1 MKRVL
6 WAGVIIAMIFG
17 VLWVGLRAAPDQRA
31 PDAQNPAAAPT
42 VANGG
47 KTSSTTTTPVRP
59 VVVKSAAA
67 KSGGQTVVHGGWGSK
82 PGEFARR
89 RDPESNPEA
98 PMAVVAAGGDVVV
111 VDQVNRRVQRF
122 HGGKL
127 VATIPLGGDTVQD
140 VAVAG
145 QKTLLLDR
153 LADKNVQVYGADG
166 KLTNELSIVGKGV
179 PEGGGV
185 TGLFADGDGIYVER
199 EHSTLVR
206 IADASG
212 NADPNR
218 PELIGRPSRD
228 GRSLLKAAIADR
240 AGGLIAVS
248 AFDRQSGTALWSQT
262 IQVDEPIL
270 HIFTLD
276 SDRHGRTYVAVDV
289 GRESPAPP
297 YQIVDE
303 KIVVARLDQNGSP
316 AGAIEAPPLG
326 TADETFHPITID
338 DDGAVLIEYPRDTGL
353 DVVRFVF
360 P

>member
-1 MKRVL
+1 MRRIL
-6 WAGVIIAMIFG
+6 WAAIILAMIGG
-17 VLWVGLRAAPDQRA
+17 VFWVGFHAAPNPQN
-31 PDAQNPAAAPT
+31 PSAQNPATPAVAAT
-42 VANGG
+42 GG
-47 KTSSTTTTPVRP
+47 KGSSTTTTPVRP

-67 KSGGQTVVHGGWGSK
+67 KSGGQTVVHGAWGSQ

-89 RDPESNPEA
+89 RDAESNPEA

-111 VDQVNRRVQRF
+111 VDQINRRVQRF
-122 HGGKL
+122 HNGKL
-127 VATIPLGGDTVQD
+127 VSTIQTGSDTIQD
-140 VAVAG
+140 AAVAG
-145 QKTLLLDR
+145 GKTLLLDR

-166 KLTNELSIVGKGV
+166 KLTNELPIVGKGV

-185 TGLFADGDGIYVER
+185 TGLFADDQGIYVER
-199 EHSTLVR
+199 EHATLVR

-240 AGGLIAVS
+240 ANGQIAVS
-248 AFDRQSGTALWSQT
+248 AFDRQSGAPLWTQT

-276 SDRHGRTYVAVDV
+276 SDLHGRTYVAVDV

-303 KIVVARLDQNGSP
+303 KIVVARLDQNGAP

-338 DDGAVLIEYPRDTGL
+338 DDGAVLIEYPRDSGL